1 MAVLLTN
8 LSEHM
13 TNDPRLAKFL
23 ETAAS
28 VLNFFEAFLGRIE
41 IKTADKVERVYF
53 EIDEANIEEWEKPQ
67 IRESKNAFFHTCISE
82 GEGERMEQFVDFCED
97 AIFEMQISTSLSGE
111 GEEEKKEK
119 AALVMPGDDEP
130 RGIIA
135 PLKEN
140 IALGVESG
148 KKLLSPENISAGI
161 AKFQAM
167 TPLEKVLG
175 LLTLVFY
182 IVYGIGLVTLWIN
195 TKVGGTVLHLMR
207 GKAKEEP
214 TKTEEEASA
223 TVSKAK
229 PAEEEIDPLAV
240 VASQDPSSAFASSLG
255 VQENLE
261 QIAKE
266 KAEKEELAAQVEAA
280 MIAAEEAKKKKA
292 ASTAGAAPSIDVG
305 AYVKKLTSFLAR
317 NFFQIKFYALVIAF
331 LINFMLLFYKV
342 SQIESDEE
350 GAEDDGMGDIDAELA
365 DDAAADEGGDP
376 GEDAE
381 GGEDGGGEDEEPEE
395 YIHVEQEFWY
405 LERCINILGMI
416 HCLFSLCMLIAYYNL
431 KIPLAIF
438 KREKQV
444 SRKME
449 FDGIYISEQPEDDDL
464 NGHWDKMVISAKSFP
479 VNYWDKFVKKRV
491 REKYSETFEFDAL
504 SEILGMDKS
513 AIPAEASQ
521 ETGIIATL
529 KAVDWRYQ
537 VWQIGVTVT
546 DSVSSYFLKIDF
558 TKLILQTF
566 MYLMIYFVFSVL
578 GNLNYF
584 FFAFH
589 LIDVAIGVPALR
601 IILQAITYNGKELV
615 LTVGLLSIVCYIYTV
630 LAFNFFREFYVA
642 EGEEGEDPDQ
652 KCHDVFT
659 CFVFHLYQGVRA
671 GGGIGDVIEPPDGAD
686 NEYVRILFD
695 FSFFLFITLILLA
708 IIQGFIIDA
717 FGALRDQL
725 QGVEDELAGN
735 CFICSISKDYLD
747 QVPHGFDT
755 HVQKEHNL
763 SNYLFFL
770 MYLINKDESDYTGQE
785 TFVWNMY
792 QER

>member
-1 MAVLLTN
+1 
-8 LSEHM
+8 
-13 TNDPRLAKFL
+13 
-23 ETAAS
+23 
-28 VLNFFEAFLGRIE
+28 
-41 IKTADKVERVYF
+41 
-53 EIDEANIEEWEKPQ
+53 
-67 IRESKNAFFHTCISE
+67 
-82 GEGERMEQFVDFCED
+82 MEQFVDFCED
-97 AIFEMQISTSLSGE
+97 AIFEMQISTSLTGDGDE
-111 GEEEKKEK
+111 VQKEK
-119 AALVMPGDDEP
+119 AAPVMPGDDEP

-140 IALGVESG
+140 IAFGVETAT
-148 KKLLSPENISAGI
+148 KLLSPANITAGI
-161 AKFQAM
+161 AKVQTM
-167 TPLEKVLG
+167 TALEKVLG
-175 LLTLVFY
+175 LFTVLFY
-182 IVYGIGLVTLWIN
+182 IVYGIGLATLWLN

-214 TKTEEEASA
+214 KKTDEDISA
-223 TVSKAK
+223 TQKKAK
-229 PAEEEIDPLAV
+229 PAEEVEIDPLAV
-240 VASQDPSSAFASSLG
+240 VASQDPSSAFASSMG
-255 VQENLE
+255 VSENLE

-280 MIAAEEAKKKKA
+280 MLAADEAKKKKA
-292 ASTAGAAPSIDVG
+292 ASTAGAAPSFDIG
-305 AYVKKLTSFLAR
+305 KYMKKLTSFLAR
-317 NFFQIKFYALVIAF
+317 NFFQIKFFALVIAF

-342 SQIESDEE
+342 SQVESDEE
-350 GAEDDGMGDIDAELA
+350 GAEDDGMGDIASELVDDEPAEDA
-365 DDAAADEGGDP
+365 GDP

-381 GGEDGGGEDEEPEE
+381 DGGGEEEPEE

-449 FDGIYISEQPEDDDL
+449 FDGIYIAEQPEDDDL

-513 AIPAEASQ
+513 AIPAEPSS

-537 VWQIGVTVT
+537 TWQIGVTVT
-546 DSVSSYFLKIDF
+546 DSTFLY
-558 TKLILQTF
+558 LIF
-566 MYLMIYFVFSVL
+566 YFVFSVL
-578 GNLNYF
+578 GNFNYF
-584 FFAFH
+584 FFAAH

-735 CFICSISKDYLD
+735 CFICSISSDYLD

-763 SNYLFFL
+763 ANYLFFL

-792 QER
+792 QERCWDFFPAGDCFRKQYESELGGGGG